1 MLPQQP
7 IPPPALCRL
16 CRRPLIAAAVKC
28 PSCGARQSWSD
39 RTRGVNSR
47 RPRRGWRIAAYVTI
61 LAVLIAGAIVWLSVL
76 REIKAPILSD
86 DGVTSAGGR
95 PSTSDCAQL
104 AAELSNRPTT
114 DQRVPAELRDRIRQ
128 CFDRR

>member
-1 MLPQQP
+1 MPSPQQP
-7 IPPPALCRL
+7 STPALCRL
-16 CRRPLIAAAVKC
+16 CRRPIVAAAVKC
-28 PSCGARQSWSD
+28 PACGARQSWND
-39 RTRGVNSR
+39 RARGIESR
-47 RPRRGWRIAAYVTI
+47 RPRRGWRIAVYATI

>member
-1 MLPQQP
+1 MPSPQQP
-7 IPPPALCRL
+7 STPALCRL

-39 RTRGVNSR
+39 RTRGINSR
-47 RPRRGWRIAAYVTI
+47 RPQRGWRIAAYVTM
-61 LAVLIAGAIVWLSVL
+61 LVVLIAAAIVWFSIL
-76 REIKAPILSD
+76 RDIKRPILSG
-86 DGVTSAGGR
+86 DGVTSPAGR
-95 PSTSDCAQL
+95 PSATECAQL

-114 DQRVPAELRDRIRQ
+114 DQRVSAELRDRIRR